1 VTDNNID
8 ATVNGLADSQ
18 SMANGSSRVSSNTDD
33 TNINN
38 TSQIARGT
46 GLVGSMT
53 IISRIL
59 GFIRDMVCAKIFGAS
74 ASYDAFLVAFKIPN
88 FLRRLFAEGAFAQAF
103 VPILSEYRATKSK
116 QSVYK
121 LLNHVSGMLG
131 GILLIVATLGMLLAP
146 VIIRIF
152 APGFETTG
160 PRLDLAVN
168 LLRITF
174 PYIFFI
180 SLTAF
185 LGSILNSFDKF
196 AMPAFTPVLLNIAMI
211 ASALLLSSYFAEP
224 VTALAW
230 GVFVGGVLQFGFL
243 IFFVW
248 KINLLPK
255 PSLSGDQ
262 TGVSRILKN
271 MIPALFGV
279 SVAQINLLFDT
290 IFASFLPKGSIS
302 WLYYS
307 DRLMEFPLGVFGVAL
322 ATVVLPHLSRQH
334 AQENQQDF
342 EFTLDWTLQ
351 LIILIG
357 LPAALG
363 LFLLAEPLVITL
375 FNYGKFTA
383 LDSYMA
389 GMSLKA
395 FACGLLAF
403 VSIKIL
409 ASANYARKDI
419 RTPVRIAAVCMV
431 INIILSLILMQ
442 FFYHV
447 GLAMAGAITGFL
459 NAGLLLIVLVKRK
472 IYKPILDW
480 KKFTARITVANLA
493 WVFLLYQ
500 FNPRVDTWLS
510 WGAFN
515 RVVAIF
521 TIISL
526 VLIVYFSVLR
536 LLGFNLR
543 KQLVLSRV

>member
-1 VTDNNID
+1 MTNERSD
-8 ATVNGLADSQ
+8 TVPNEPIIT
-18 SMANGSSRVSSNTDD
+18 NGSTRISSNTDD
-33 TNINN
+33 INLNN
-38 TSQIARGT
+38 TSQQIARGA
-46 GLVGSMT
+46 GLVGFMT

-59 GFIRDMVCAKIFGAS
+59 GFARDMVCAKIFGAS
-74 ASYDAFLVAFKIPN
+74 ASYDAFIVAFKIPN

-103 VPILSEYRATKSK
+103 VPILSEYRATRSPD
-116 QSVYK
+116 SVSK
-121 LLNHVSGMLG
+121 LLNHVAGMLG

-152 APGFETTG
+152 APGFDADG
-160 PRLDLAVN
+160 PRLELAID

-174 PYIFFI
+174 PYILFV

-196 AMPAFTPVLLNIAMI
+196 SMPALTPVLLNIAMI
-211 ASALLLSSYFAEP
+211 LCALFMSGYFAEP

-230 GVFVGGVLQFGFL
+230 GVFFGGILQLGFL
-243 IFFVW
+243 VFFVW
-248 KINLLPK
+248 KIKLLPK
-255 PSLSGDQ
+255 PALSGDQ
-262 TGVSRILKN
+262 IGVSRILKN

-290 IFASFLPKGSIS
+290 VFASFLPKGSIS

-334 AQENQQDF
+334 ANENQKDF
-342 EFTLDWTLQ
+342 EFTLDWALQ

-363 LFLLAEPLVITL
+363 LFFLAEPLLITL
-375 FNYGKFTA
+375 FKYGKFTTIDVYKSG
-383 LDSYMA
+383 L
-389 GMSLKA
+389 SLKA

-409 ASANYARKDI
+409 ASANYARKDVK
-419 RTPVRIAAVCMV
+419 TPVRIAAFCMV

-459 NAGLLLIVLVKRK
+459 NAGLLLLALVKRN
-472 IYKPILDW
+472 IYKPILEW
-480 KKFTARITVANLA
+480 KKFTMRIFVANLI
-493 WVFLLYQ
+493 WVLLLYR
-500 FNPRVDTWLS
+500 FNPSMDTWLA
-510 WGAFN
+510 WGALN
-515 RVVAIF
+515 RVAVLTLIISVVMVLYF
-521 TIISL
+521 TIL
-526 VLIVYFSVLR
+526 K
-536 LLGFNLR
+536 LLGF
-543 KQLVLSRV
+543 KFKQQLVISRI